1 MEQVDVKTIAKK
13 DIDTVIKGIKNLFDT
28 YRKEAGFID
37 TVVMVPYKPT
47 SDFGITIS
55 DGPVITYRLV
65 RRRPGAVS
73 GKPFSGTSW
82 KVPRTI
88 EIEPD
93 VLGIEG
99 EQTDLMFYDNE
110 LEFRV
115 FSTDASIRDATT
127 MTFEDFMQ
135 LVRGAFRRLGV
146 CEIYMS
152 ERLSDDAENIDDT
165 QAFYS
170 VLKYYVRTNK
180 TFASNVGLI
189 KEILTNAKII

>member
-1 MEQVDVKTIAKK
+1 MKTIAKV
-13 DIDTVIKGIKNLFDT
+13 DIDYVINGIKNLFDT

-37 TVVMVPYKPT
+37 TVTMVPYKPT
-47 SDFGITIS
+47 SDFGIRIS
-55 DGPVITYRLV
+55 NGPVITYRLM
-65 RRRPGAVS
+65 RRKPGAVS

-93 VLGIEG
+93 FLGIDG

-110 LEFRV
+110 LEFMI
-115 FSTDASIRDATT
+115 FSTDASIRDKTS

-135 LVRGAFRRLGV
+135 LVRSSFRKLGI
-146 CEIYMS
+146 CDMYMT
-152 ERLSDDAENIDDT
+152 ERLSDDAEKVDST

-170 VLKYYVRTNK
+170 VFRYYVRTNK
-180 TFASNVGLI
+180 TYASNVGLI

>member
-1 MEQVDVKTIAKK
+1 MEQVDVRTIARV
-13 DIDTVIKGIKNLFDT
+13 DINVVIQNIKNLFDT
-28 YRKEAGFID
+28 YRKDAGFID
-37 TVVMVPYKPT
+37 TATIVPYKPT
-47 SDFGITIS
+47 SDFGKTIS
-55 DGPVITYRLV
+55 NGPVITYRLAK
-65 RRRPGAVS
+65 RRPGAVN

-115 FSTDASIRDATT
+115 FSTDAGIRDETT
-127 MTFEDFMQ
+127 MIFEDFMQ
-135 LVRGAFRRLGV
+135 LVRGVFRRLGI

-152 ERLSDDAENIDDT
+152 ERLSDDAENIDGT

-180 TFASNVGLI
+180 TFTSNVGLI